1 MILSKEKIKL
11 SETGLFSKLIIDYVN
26 ESDVLRD
33 FYSYQPKLESFRKVI
48 NEKSAEKINRPLLVS
63 VLKEQYAEILNCKLQ
78 QANIDLL
85 LNNST
90 FTICTGHQICLF
102 TGPLF
107 FIYKIISAINLAET
121 LKKNYPENNFV
132 PVYWMASEDHDFEEI
147 QSINLF
153 GKKISWDNKEANGA
167 VGKLKTKSL
176 NVVIDELKQIL
187 GESENSNKLIQIF
200 REAYLGKE
208 NLADAT
214 RYLIHKLFASYGLVI
229 IDGNDVRLKSEF
241 SEIIKDDIINH
252 SNYKLV
258 NQTIAEFEEKGF
270 KAQVNPREINCF
282 YMIDNLR
289 ERIEQVHDLTLE
301 EGRRD
306 VFKVLNTAIVFT
318 KNELLNELKNH
329 PERFSPNVVL
339 RPVYQQKLLPNLA
352 YIGGPGEIAYWLEY
366 KKMFEYHN
374 INFPVLVPR
383 NFAVLTDDRTN
394 LQMQKFGF
402 TMIDIFK
409 NIDLIIKEFVNK
421 NASIN
426 LSLKDQEEKI
436 SAVYTEILEKA
447 VSVDSTLKGS
457 VEAELQ
463 KSLNALKNIESK
475 LVRSEKQK
483 QEIKISQVKKLKDKF
498 FPEGKLQ
505 ERYENMTPYYLKSGE
520 QLIFDLKETFD
531 PLEFKLS
538 ILTIK

>member
-289 ERIEQVHDLTLE
+289 ERIEQIHDLTLE

>member
-289 ERIEQVHDLTLE
+289 ERIEQIHDLTLE

-498 FPEGKLQ
+498 FPEGILQ